1 MLKAV
6 IFDMDGVLID
16 SEPLHYEAN
25 RLLLERRF
33 NINLDYEYY
42 KQYIGS
48 TVTYLWEKTR
58 NDLIMEGYSELEK
71 YDAMTLRNMAD
82 EIKEELINTDGYME
96 IDGAPAF
103 VKSLKGRY
111 KLAVASS
118 SYLKNIERNVNNLH
132 IAHCFDELVS
142 GTEVKSPKPSPDIFL
157 LAAERLGVK
166 PNECIVIED
175 SENGVLAAKAA
186 GMACVGFI
194 NENSG
199 NQNLSKADYLFESF
213 EGIDGDFLNM
223 VHAHCFDERFVVA
236 ETDRL
241 LLREILTED
250 AGDEACTK
258 LIKTALHIEGMS
270 DEEFKQYINEYRKNS
285 YKFLGFGLWLIEL
298 LDDGLVIGIA
308 GVDRKVNGDFE
319 LGYYILEEYRR
330 CGYAYET
337 CAEILDFIRD
347 YGIDKLNVSI
357 ERENVASIQLAK
369 KLMFD
374 EFYSND
380 KYVFMD
386 RSVQKRYLYQS

>member
-25 RLLLERRF
+25 RLLLERKF

-58 NDLIMEGYSELEK
+58 NDLIAEGHSELSE

-118 SYLKNIERNVNNLH
+118 SYLKNIERNVNNLD
-132 IAHCFDELVS
+132 IADCFDELVS
-142 GTEVKSPKPSPDIFL
+142 GTQVKNPKPSPDIFL
-157 LAAERLGVK
+157 LAAERLGVN

-175 SENGVLAAKAA
+175 SENGVIAAKAA

-213 EGIDGDFLNM
+213 DGIDGDFLNM

-250 AGDEACTK
+250 AGDEDCAK
-258 LIKTALHIEGMS
+258 LIKTALHIEDMR
-270 DEEFKQYINEYRKNS
+270 DEDFKQYINDYRKNS

-298 LDDGLVIGIA
+298 LADGQVIGIA

-319 LGYYILEEYRR
+319 LGYHILEEYRR
-330 CGYAYET
+330 CGYAYEA
-337 CAEILDFIRD
+337 CAEILDFIKD
-347 YGIDKLNVSI
+347 YRIDKLNVSI
-357 ERENVASIQLAK
+357 ERENVASIQLAN

-380 KYVFMD
+380 EYVFMD
-386 RSVQKRYLYQS
+386 KNVAKG